1 MFDKDSKTVILMEKG
16 HLHDAEEEK
25 TIKFKD
31 FPKNCLLR
39 ELANQNLGN
48 WIRFMLIKVKIHT
61 LSHDLRRNL

>member
-31 FPKNCLLR
+31 FQKNCLLR
-39 ELANQNLGN
+39 ELPIRT